1 MRETCNEL
9 TFGEIPDAGDI
20 PDAEVD
26 DAEVDDAEVDDA
38 EFDFEACIPGGEFD
52 LWEMGVTTAAPW
64 SRPNPAEGDRGA
76 RGQLRRMPA
85 VASGVV
91 VQPLLRAPAGPR
103 AGAGVQA

>member
-1 MRETCNEL
+1 VRETCNEL
-9 TFGEIPDAGDI
+9 TFGEIPDA
-20 PDAEVD
+20 EFD
-26 DAEVDDAEVDDA
+26 DAEFDDAEFDDAEFDDA

-52 LWEMGVTTAAPW
+52 LWEMGVTIAAPW

-76 RGQLRRMPA
+76 RGQLTRMPA